1 MEKLKKWLAGETGR
15 YLFFG
20 VLTSAVNY
28 GSFWLALRLLGE
40 EKALWGNL
48 FSFVCAVTFA
58 FVTNKLWVFE
68 SKSWALSALGREV
81 PPFVGGRL
89 ATFGLEEAGLALALA
104 LGAAGNW
111 LMFWKVA
118 LSFGAV
124 ALNYLIS
131 KFLVFKK
138 K

>member
-1 MEKLKKWLAGETGR
+1 MNKKLAGETGR

-20 VLTSAVNY
+20 VLTSLVNY
-28 GSFWLALRLLGE
+28 GAFWLAVRLLGE
-40 EKALWGNL
+40 EQALGANVI
-48 FSFVCAVTFA
+48 SFVCAVTFA

-68 SKSWALSALGREV
+68 SKSWALRVLKQEL

-89 ATFGLEEAGLALALA
+89 ATFGLEEAGLALAMA
-104 LGAAGNW
+104 LGAAGFW

-124 ALNYLIS
+124 LLNYIIS
-131 KFLVFKK
+131 KLIVFKK

>member
-58 FVTNKLWVFE
+58 FVTNKRWVFE

-104 LGAAGNW
+104 LGAAGNG